1 MTAKTFGM
9 AGVALAMVL
18 GTIACGPAPHNGSDA
33 GDAGCTGSAC
43 KTDGGCVGSSCTNT
57 VYSATYTLPSG
68 EAAADSFQVV
78 TNVSVDSTT
87 GVVTSTSETV
97 ADCLNDHACGVAFA
111 DGQSDCTNTT
121 SCTVRTTTTDQVD
134 LQPVIA
140 DQTRLFPWQYLHPS
154 DPPAAAVTPTS
165 SSDIVVGSEQDPVV
179 YLVNNAVTYHLYT
192 AVVTLSA
199 DNTTL
204 SQPVVALVSQDPG
217 PFYAAEPPSV
227 KKGAPM
233 VGMSFILNF
242 KAAGNA
248 SPPTDGTW
256 KGTFTSDGSLFTG
269 PMDYGD
275 GTGTYTDTGVR
286 Q

>member
-33 GDAGCTGSAC
+33 GTDAGCTGSAC
-43 KTDGGCVGSSCTNT
+43 KSDGGCVGSSCTKT
-57 VYSATYTLPSG
+57 VYEATYTLPAG
-68 EAAADSFQVV
+68 EDPVGSFSIV
-78 TNVSVDSTT
+78 TNVNVDSTT
-87 GVVTSTSETV
+87 GVVTSTAETI

-111 DGQSDCTNTT
+111 DGQDTCENTT
-121 SCTVRTTTTDQVD
+121 SCTIKTTSKDQVD
-134 LQPVIA
+134 LQPTP
-140 DQTRLFPWQYLHPS
+140 DGQRLFPWQHLHPS
-154 DPPAAAVTPTS
+154 DPPAAAVTPTAY
-165 SSDIVVGSEQDPVV
+165 SDIVIGSEQDPVA

-199 DNTTL
+199 DGTTL
-204 SQPVVALVSQDPG
+204 PQPVVALCSNADAG
-217 PFYAAEPPSV
+217 FYTAEPPSV

-233 VGMSFILNF
+233 VRMSFILNW
-242 KAAGNA
+242 KDLNA
-248 SPPTDGTW
+248 TPPTHAMW